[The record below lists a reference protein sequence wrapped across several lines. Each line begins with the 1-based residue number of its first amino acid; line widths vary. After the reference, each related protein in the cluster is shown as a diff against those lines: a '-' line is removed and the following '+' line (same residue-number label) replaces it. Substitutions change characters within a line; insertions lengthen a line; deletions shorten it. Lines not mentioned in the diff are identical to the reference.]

1 MTSQI
6 EKNKQYEII
15 KELFHNKM
23 IDASL
28 VQELSTTIESNFKF
42 RKDKTSGGR
51 LDILQYVPVNYQ
63 LLVDVLLTR

>member
-6 EKNKQYEII
+6 EKNKQYEIV
-15 KELFHNKM
+15 KELYDNKM
-23 IDASL
+23 IDSSL

-42 RKDKTSGGR
+42 KKDKTSRDR

-63 LLVDVLLTR
+63 LLVPLRSPR